1 MKRIVTIVTLF
12 NFAAAGI
19 GFFTTILLARWFS
32 YEIFGR
38 INLLLSLSAILI
50 TFLQFGFQNSLVIF
64 SNKQDG
70 RFDVAR
76 LFFVNRE
83 YLKYLLI
90 IGFPFLLLFI
100 YFSNKTYLYS
110 IEEIFFLLVSPIFLV
125 IYNYVATFY
134 QAAGIWLKYNV
145 LNLLYSLLKAI
156 IILLTFF
163 IIYVIRKESY
173 TYNDYIYSFLAYS
186 LILFAIGWLTSIKYI
201 HFGHP
206 NKELK
211 GQLYKTLIPIGI
223 SNLLI
228 IIIMRVDNIIIEHFL
243 GVKDV
248 AIYSAANSIA
258 FAFPLIT
265 SSIMKVL
272 MKEVSKNSLLYLE
285 KILFYQKK
293 YFIHL
298 IVTILLTFLIAPYLI
313 PLLLGE
319 RYTSSVII
327 FQLLSI
333 VYIGGIFFTP
343 LESFFY
349 TEDPYKILLIKVLQI
364 FIVVIFGI
372 IFIYFFSLVGMSIA
386 IILSRVVAWI
396 YLYIKSQILINR

>member
-364 FIVVIFGI
+364 FIVVVFGI